1 MPQRSIQRTLALL
14 GATTALSVGFL
25 GGTGPA
31 QADSSASDGRA
42 VSDTKAK
49 ARASS
54 SWEVPQHKVYDN
66 DPWPFAGQ
74 CFGGSYATYDSTANS
89 LQVVSRANNTSAIS
103 ACRLQTRLTLHLTIY
118 GYQFQE
124 TVVTPIP
131 TACSTTDPTCPA
143 NPAAGVPGR
152 GTAWDDFRKSFPA
165 GMTLTG
171 ISNYVVERR

>member
-1 MPQRSIQRTLALL
+1 MRKQSIQRTVALL

-25 GGTGPA
+25 GGTVPA
-31 QADSSASDGRA
+31 HADAAASDGRA
-42 VSDTKAK
+42 ASQTTATAK
-49 ARASS
+49 ASTI
-54 SWEVPQHKVYDN
+54 WEVYQRKVYDN

-74 CFGGSYATYDSTANS
+74 CFGGSYAIYDSTANS
-89 LQVVSRANNTSAIS
+89 LRVVSRANNTSAIS
-103 ACRLQTRLTLHLTIY
+103 ACRLQTRLTLHLSIY

-143 NPAAGVPGR
+143 SPAAGVAGR
-152 GTAWDDFRKSFPA
+152 GTAWDDFRKSFPS